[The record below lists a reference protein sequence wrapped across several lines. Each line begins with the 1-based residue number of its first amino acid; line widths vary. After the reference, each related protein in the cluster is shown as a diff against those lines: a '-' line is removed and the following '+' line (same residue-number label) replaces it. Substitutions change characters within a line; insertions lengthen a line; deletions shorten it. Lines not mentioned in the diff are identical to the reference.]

1 MMRRIINWYFSRKA
15 LPYWCILVMDCVIV
29 FLSGLFVFYLQH
41 GWADLVSR
49 FAQVALGLSV
59 CLVVYI
65 VSFFAFH
72 TYHGVM
78 RYSSF
83 VDLHR
88 VAYSTAA
95 AGVGVCL
102 LHQVQV
108 HAGLSQYMLI
118 PRIDSA
124 LMLFIVATMLM
135 WGLRVIVK
143 SMHDMSRG
151 DSSIRKVFVY
161 GCLQGGISL
170 AKSIRNESPQR
181 YRLRGFISTDKSLN
195 GSWLLGEQVFF
206 DDDSVVE
213 TMQKYQVSA
222 LLVSPLQREHFVSR
236 TSLIDSLIKAGIK
249 ILITPAEAE

>member
-1 MMRRIINWYFSRKA
+1 M
-15 LPYWCILVMDCVIV
+15 
-29 FLSGLFVFYLQH
+29 
-41 GWADLVSR
+41 
-49 FAQVALGLSV
+49 
-59 CLVVYI
+59 
-65 VSFFAFH
+65 
-72 TYHGVM
+72 
-78 RYSSF
+78 
-83 VDLHR
+83 
-88 VAYSTAA
+88 
-95 AGVGVCL
+95 
-102 LHQVQV
+102 

-151 DSSIRKVFVY
+151 DSSIRNVFVY
-161 GCLQGGISL
+161 GCMQGGIAL

-195 GSWLLGEQVFF
+195 GSWLLGEQVYY

-222 LLVSPLQREHFVSR
+222 LLVSPLQREHFVS
-236 TSLIDSLIKAGIK
+236 SSIG
-249 ILITPAEAE
+249 